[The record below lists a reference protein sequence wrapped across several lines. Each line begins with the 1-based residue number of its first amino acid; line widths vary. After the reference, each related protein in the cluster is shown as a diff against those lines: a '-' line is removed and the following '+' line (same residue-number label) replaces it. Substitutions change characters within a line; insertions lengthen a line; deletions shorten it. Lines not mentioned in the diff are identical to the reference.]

1 MAYPIF
7 IDISS
12 YQDYSLSFF
21 KTKKAQ
27 GARGVAIKLTQ
38 GSASGTNYINPRA
51 AAQIKNAAIV
61 GLPIAAYHYFTS
73 NSRVYGVQDVK
84 AEADFFCS
92 VATKYGL
99 DKSTVMVIDAED
111 GSNANPATADVNTF
125 LTQVKSHGFNNIAIY
140 SSGSWF
146 SSGRIN
152 MSGAITRNFWVAAY
166 GTDRPGVNG
175 ATQWQFTDNWYG
187 VDASYDFTG
196 LFTGNAKGG
205 NKPSPAVATTVK
217 KPSKP
222 SGGSSDKVYTVK
234 SGDTLSGIASKYGTT
249 WQVLAAKNG
258 IKNANKISVG
268 QKLKIPSGKGSGSS
282 SSKPAYKTYKVKSG
296 DSWWSIA
303 NAYNLNMYTL
313 ASLNGTTIKR
323 VLHPGDVLKISGS
336 SNKVAKTYTV
346 KSGDTLAGIASK
358 YGTTWQALA
367 AKNGIQ
373 NANKI
378 YVGQKLKV

>member
-7 IDISS
+7 IDVSS

-27 GARGVAIKLTQ
+27 GAKGVAIKLTQ
-38 GSASGTNYINPRA
+38 GSANGTNYINPRA
-51 AAQIKNAAIV
+51 AAQIKNAASV

-73 NSRVYGVQDVK
+73 NSRVYGVKDVK

-111 GSNANPATADVNTF
+111 GSNANPATEDVNTF

-140 SSGSWF
+140 SMSSWF

-152 MSGAITRNFWVAAY
+152 MSGAVTRNLWVAAY

-205 NKPSPAVATTVK
+205 NKPSPAIVTTENK
-217 KPSKP
+217 SSKP

-234 SGDTLSGIASKYGTT
+234 SGDTLAGIAAEYGTT
-249 WQVLAAKNG
+249 WQALAAANG
-258 IKNANKISVG
+258 IQDANKIYVG
-268 QKLKIPSGKGSGSS
+268 QTIKIPSGSGSS
-282 SSKPAYKTYKVKSG
+282 SSKPAYTTYKVKPG

-313 ASLNGTTIKR
+313 ASLNGTTIQR

-336 SNKVAKTYTV
+336 SKGVAKTYTV
-346 KSGDTLAGIASK
+346 KSGDTLAGIAAE

-367 AKNGIQ
+367 AANGIQ
-373 NANKI
+373 DANKI
-378 YVGQKLKV
+378 YVGQTIKI